1 MTLEELEKT
10 ILRQA
15 DEIDRLAEQYRQA
28 VRALI
33 LAVGIVEAQH
43 WLTVAAS
50 E

>member
-1 MTLEELEKT
+1 MTPPDCQQELN
-10 ILRQA
+10 
-15 DEIDRLAEQYRQA
+15 RLAERYRIA